1 MLAARSSV
9 AREAGNMRW
18 HLRRAAVGARPFY
31 AYRET
36 ALAVIYS
43 PDFATAA
50 ELAAWLFLF
59 GEG

>member
-1 MLAARSSV
+1 
-9 AREAGNMRW
+9 MRW
-18 HLRRAAVGARPFY
+18 HLRRAATGARPFY

-36 ALAVIYS
+36 ASAVFYS
-43 PDFATAA
+43 PDFATAT